1 MKLIIH
7 RVNTIKKLRKIPE
20 QYGVEIDIRCF
31 GKKLILS
38 HDPYKNGDNFID
50 FLKYYSHSLLVANIK
65 EAGIENDVIK
75 LLRKA
80 NIKDFFLLDVEFPY
94 LYKSA
99 IKGQKNIAIRFSEKE
114 NIDNVKKFT
123 NKLKYVWIDTFTK
136 FPINKS
142 NDKILNN
149 FHKCLV
155 SPDRW
160 NRAKD
165 IKLYKKLIKKN
176 KIRIDSVMTSYKYIK
191 DWKLN

>member
-50 FLKYYSHSLLVANIK
+50 YLKYYSHSLLVANIK

-123 NKLKYVWIDTFTK
+123 NK
-136 FPINKS
+136 
-142 NDKILNN
+142 
-149 FHKCLV
+149 
-155 SPDRW
+155 
-160 NRAKD
+160 
-165 IKLYKKLIKKN
+165 
-176 KIRIDSVMTSYKYIK
+176 
-191 DWKLN
+191 